1 MKARLTIRYLLLTLV
16 SVAWV
21 VPLYLLLVNAITPM
35 SDYGGEASWWPG
47 SFGLLEN
54 LSVAS
59 EQADI
64 GSGLLNSLLYAVT
77 GGLGAVVL
85 AALASFAVV
94 VMPVKRPALW
104 FWLIYTGTLLPLQI
118 FLPPLFKAYN
128 QTAIYDTQF
137 GLMIIYVAICI
148 PFALFLIRN
157 YLMTVP
163 EEIAEAAQLDGAGW
177 VRLFFQ
183 IHLPLIKASL
193 MAAFVFQFTWIWN
206 DLLFGITLSTSPEIR
221 PVQAALAQLTGGIYS
236 VGPPVALA
244 TALVVSI
251 PTLVLFLSA
260 QRFFASSLTMS
271 R

>member
-1 MKARLTIRYLLLTLV
+1 NLG
-16 SVAWV
+16 VAV
-21 VPLYLLLVNAITPM
+21 
-35 SDYGGEASWWPG
+35 
-47 SFGLLEN
+47 
-54 LSVAS
+54 

-64 GSGLLNSLLYAVT
+64 GRGLVNSALYAVV
-77 GGLGAVVL
+77 GGLAAVVF

-128 QTAIYDTQF
+128 RIAIYDTQF
-137 GLMIIYVAICI
+137 GMLVIYMAICI
-148 PFALFLIRN
+148 PFAHFLIRN

-163 EEIAEAAQLDGAGW
+163 EEIAEAAQLDGASW
-177 VRLFFQ
+177 ARLFFQ
-183 IHLPLIKASL
+183 IHLPLLKASL
-193 MAAFVFQFTWIWN
+193 LAAFVFQFTWIWN

-244 TALVVSI
+244 NALIVSI